1 MRKSNLIL
9 STTVAAGLLLS
20 GLSHAE
26 SLVDGIYLS
35 AGDDNGNGKCALTVK
50 STDTTN
56 KYGDDTF
63 KLEST
68 GDGACEWSALGIS
81 KNYAI
86 TAGLVTN
93 AGTAAFVKISFPFGP
108 AGNHIEVTTVDLD
121 GSLRNNDSFVKQET
135 SLTGGG

>member
-1 MRKSNLIL
+1 MKHNLIL
-9 STTVAAGLLLS
+9 STGIAAGLVLS

-35 AGDDNGNGKCALTVK
+35 GGDNNGKGKCTLSLK

-63 KLEST
+63 ELESS
-68 GDGACEWSALGIS
+68 GDGSCEWSALGIS
-81 KNYAI
+81 KSYAI

-93 AGTAAFVKISFPFGP
+93 AGAPAFVKIRFPFGP
-108 AGNHIEVTTVDLD
+108 AGNNIEVTTIDLD
-121 GSLRNNDSFVKQET
+121 GSLRNSDSFVKQPA
-135 SLTGGG
+135 SLAGGE